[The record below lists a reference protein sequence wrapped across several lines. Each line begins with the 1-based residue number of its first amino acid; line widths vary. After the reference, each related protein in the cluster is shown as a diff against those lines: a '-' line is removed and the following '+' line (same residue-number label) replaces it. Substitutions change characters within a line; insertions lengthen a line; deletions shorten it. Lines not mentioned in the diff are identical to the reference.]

1 MSKQVSRKNKDE
13 SGLLKVSKP
22 DFLAI
27 AKIHRPHGLN
37 GEVSAEVLTDFP
49 EWLIPGEEVFFG
61 DKRESH
67 HLFSIRKA
75 TNRYLLAFS
84 GKNSRDSV
92 EDLRGKVVYIFAENL
107 PELKDNEYYFHDL
120 IGIKVYTADEK
131 YLGILTEVIRTG
143 ANDVYVIKPEENE
156 EKDILIPA
164 IGSVIMNVDV
174 DKKEMIVQLQ
184 EWR

>member
-27 AKIHRPHGLN
+27 AKIHRPHGR
-37 GEVSAEVLTDFP
+37 GHGFRTRRPACSR